1 MCVRTG
7 NCQRSEIQYL
17 EFIAIL
23 FCTVHGTQQSVSI
36 RSQSRTG
43 TRAHTVT
50 DLRSRLTATPLSFL
64 SSLTRADL
72 SLIELEHR
80 SVVTHRHTCRASS
93 IASIPPYSLR
103 PTQMRPCSCA
113 LPTAIVV
120 ADCHRPS
127 HSVVDTMGAGAPAL
141 AKLAALLRSLVM
153 LPIAPFFTAG
163 FVGID
168 AARTGSTSSFAPL
181 AWRSFSGRRI

>member
-17 EFIAIL
+17 EFIAIAIL
-23 FCTVHGTQQSVSI
+23 HRARHSAVSI
-36 RSQSRTG
+36 RSQSRT
-43 TRAHTVT
+43 RAHKVT
-50 DLRSRLTATPLSFL
+50 DLRSITATPLSSL

-93 IASIPPYSLR
+93 IASIPPYSLI